1 MTGDRSS
8 DRLEN
13 IFQYL
18 MTAMASASDYHLKNL
33 IYQQI
38 LYDDHHLHQ
47 QTKNSCKA
55 MERMTMTAA
64 NTLGTAR
71 KLFNLK
77 EDVSKGQ
84 FVDLLK
90 N

>member
-1 MTGDRSS
+1 
-8 DRLEN
+8 
-13 IFQYL
+13 
-18 MTAMASASDYHLKNL
+18 MASASDYHLKNL

-38 LYDDHHLHQ
+38 LYDAHLHQ

>member
-1 MTGDRSS
+1 MT
-8 DRLEN
+8 
-13 IFQYL
+13 
-18 MTAMASASDYHLKNL
+18 TMASASDYHLKNL

-38 LYDDHHLHQ
+38 LYDAHHLHHQ
-47 QTKNSCKA
+47 TLQTKNSFKA
-55 MERMTMTAA
+55 MERMAMTAA
-64 NTLGTAR
+64 ITVGITTAR

-84 FVDLLK
+84 FLDLLK